1 MPQIQT
7 LSSTEVD
14 NRKAITRNS
23 QSLRKTVAI
32 RDIQLINDAT
42 IEYQGK
48 RLEITKDAF
57 KGLMKMIGMSQS
69 FAKQFEKLFNTETKA
84 KFINQMKNAMS
95 SQLNEITIVLSPTT
109 KKVVGFSKNATDL
122 ISHDRFISLTDQ
134 IVDQHGFEIA
144 NWGVDGDKGSVT
156 INAFNPSAQFGIPG
170 LNDEVFTAGLT
181 MKNSPLGGIQ
191 VMPYVNRLWCA
202 NGCTTAMAQESYSL
216 KNLGKEA
223 MENFF
228 EHMTQLRQNKFIPTN
243 FQDTV
248 KRAIETP
255 ASLWEMKGAHNR
267 IKKFVGASAD
277 SWIPYEENASAYN
290 KANMNVADM
299 DGNQLKSARTN
310 QSIWSVVNGMTHV
323 ATHAPEMIAM
333 NMTDKD
339 STEMM
344 VQAGNVLGKQW
355 NLQGSMRSPFDA
367 DAHLETSMQ
376 VGAILN

>member
-144 NWGVDGDKGSVT
+144 NWGVDGDKGAVT
-156 INAFNPSAQFGIPG
+156 INAFNPAAQFGIPG
-170 LNDEVFTAGLT
+170 LTDEVFTAGVT

-202 NGCTTAMAQESYSL
+202 NGCTTAMATESYSL

-228 EHMTQLRQNKFIPTN
+228 DHMTQLRKNKFIPTN

-255 ASLWEMKGAHNR
+255 ASLWEMKSGFNK
-267 IKKFVGASAD
+267 IKNYVGASAN
-277 SWIPYEENASAYN
+277 SWIPYEENVGAYA
-290 KANMNVADM
+290 KANMNVAEFDA
-299 DGNQLKSARTN
+299 NQLKSARTN

-339 STEMM
+339 STELM

-355 NLQGSMRSPFDA
+355 NLQGSMRSPFET
-367 DAHLETSMQ
+367 DAHLDTTSQ